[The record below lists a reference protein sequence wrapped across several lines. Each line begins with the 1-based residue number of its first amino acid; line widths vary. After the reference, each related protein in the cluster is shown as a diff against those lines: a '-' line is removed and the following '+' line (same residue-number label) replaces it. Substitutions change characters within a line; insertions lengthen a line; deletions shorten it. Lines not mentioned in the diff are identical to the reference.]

1 MVILLTAS
9 SQPLDFNTLYF
20 ICQTKKMLF
29 LIKTINL
36 SYSSF
41 NFEIKQKSTA
51 TKIKRAKRKQKSA
64 HLFGKRYN
72 ETFFGFLF
80 IK

>member
-1 MVILLTAS
+1 
-9 SQPLDFNTLYF
+9 
-20 ICQTKKMLF
+20 MLF